1 MNNILIVGLGS
12 IGRRHTDNFG
22 RYFKEIDI
30 VDINPER
37 IAQAKKQFNINNSF
51 NDYAE
56 ALEKKSYDVVAITTP
71 PHLHLPI
78 AKLSAEKG
86 AHLFIEKPLGM
97 NVDGW
102 QDVERLCIDNKI
114 ISYVAYCHR
123 HIIFSKKLKEMVDK
137 GLIGRLVHANMRWG
151 SYLPDWHPYEDYRSF
166 YMAKKEQGGGALMD
180 ESHGIDLV
188 RYILGDVREVFGIVD
203 TISDLEIKSDDAA
216 FLTLRMESNALV
228 HINFDLAS
236 RTPRLNF
243 EITGT
248 EGSLIWDRA
257 LNKIDYYSANSKEW
271 LTEQFTQEDTM
282 AMYPNQ
288 AKYFVESI
296 KNGSTIMNS
305 IGDAI
310 NTQKVI
316 DGAFESNNTCRLISI
331 K

>member
-12 IGRRHTDNFG
+12 IGRRHTDNFSK
-22 RYFKEIDI
+22 YFNEIDI

-37 IAQAKKQFNINNSF
+37 IEQAKKEYNINNSF
-51 NDYAE
+51 SDYKN
-56 ALEKKSYDVVAITTP
+56 ALENNSYDAVAITTP

-86 AHLFIEKPLGM
+86 SHLFIEKPLGM
-97 NVDGW
+97 NIDGW

-123 HIIFSKKLKEMVDK
+123 HIVFSKRLKEMVEE
-137 GLIGRLVHANMRWG
+137 GLIGRPVHANMRWG

-203 TISDLEIKSDDAA
+203 TISDLEIDSDDAA

-248 EGSLIWDRA
+248 KGSLIWDRA
-257 LNKIDYYSANSKEW
+257 LNKIDHYSANSKEW

-288 AKYFVESI
+288 AKYFVGSI
-296 KNGSTIMNS
+296 NNGSTVMNS

-316 DGAFESNNTCRLISI
+316 DGAFESNNTSRLISI